1 MKRLIGEPTF
11 LQNPALQ
18 FESLILNKFTVSTEL
33 SQWLFVTKIGL
44 DRQQLLPEITNLS
57 SEDPISDWI

>member
-1 MKRLIGEPTF
+1 MPTMKRLIGEPTF

-33 SQWLFVTKIGL
+33 SQWLFVTNFFRFFNKI
-44 DRQQLLPEITNLS
+44 RLS
-57 SEDPISDWI
+57 GMV